1 MAVTL
6 GIGAAV
12 APASVSAAVIVADSI
27 NEFASNGAA
36 SWAATEVGWFYTPS
50 SAYGLVGINTRFGSS
65 DGRTVTVEV
74 YDAHPGSSG
83 VLLRDGDYTLTGTSF
98 QGGLFDELLLVAGEE
113 YFIGFRNVGLLGDL
127 GGLGVNVTNDDGA
140 EQLLGEFG
148 DEGLR
153 YSFINDGSYAN
164 GPETGFTAQPIL
176 QFLANEP
183 TSVPEPLT
191 LALVAGGL
199 VALGA
204 TRRRRRSN

>member
-1 MAVTL
+1 MKFRASITGTIMAVTL

-27 NEFASNGAA
+27 NEFASNGGAT
-36 SWAATEVGWFYTPS
+36 WAATEVGWFYTPS

-65 DGRTVTVEV
+65 DDRTVTVEV
-74 YDAHPGSSG
+74 YDEHPGSG
-83 VLLRDGDYTLTGTSF
+83 GILLRDDDYTLTGTSF
-98 QGGLFDELLLVAGEE
+98 QGGLFDELLLVAGED
-113 YFIGFRNVGLLGDL
+113 YFIGFRTV
-127 GGLGVNVTNDDGA
+127 GGLGVNVTDEQGA
-140 EQLLGEFG
+140 ESLGLLRFS
-148 DEGLR
+148 LA
-153 YSFINDGSYAN
+153 NDGSYSLELIGTTN
-164 GPETGFTAQPIL
+164 AQPIL

-183 TSVPEPLT
+183 TSVPEPFT